1 MTCFCLNGH
10 CTETTKDVCG
20 VRRTSGGRKRP
31 RYLSFKVSVETLQWN
46 LCGYQGTLV
55 FMEVHT
61 GFNQEM
67 NENRIESVN
76 LANKQESFLCF

>member
-1 MTCFCLNGH
+1 MESEEPLEGGSIPDICLL
-10 CTETTKDVCG
+10 
-20 VRRTSGGRKRP
+20 
-31 RYLSFKVSVETLQWN
+31 RYLWKLYNGTFAPWN
-46 LCGYQGTLV
+46 QGTLV